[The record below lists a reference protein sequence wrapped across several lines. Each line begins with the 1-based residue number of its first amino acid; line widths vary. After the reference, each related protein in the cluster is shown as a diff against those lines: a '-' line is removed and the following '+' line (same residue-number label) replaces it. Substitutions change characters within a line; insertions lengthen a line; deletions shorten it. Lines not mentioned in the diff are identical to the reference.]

1 MGFGDTPMRQ
11 IRVYEFAKND
21 FVTCDIF
28 ICVCDILSVYVTK
41 ICHILNQLT
50 SLSLYKYPKLSNLYL
65 ILHIYA

>member
-1 MGFGDTPMRQ
+1 MRQ

-21 FVTCDIF
+21 FVTYFVTYFVTCDTF
-28 ICVCDILSVYVTK
+28 IYVCDK
-41 ICHILNQLT
+41 DCHILNQLT

>member
-21 FVTCDIF
+21 FVT
-28 ICVCDILSVYVTK
+28 CDILSVYVTK